1 MHLEPLIRLP
11 NFVRFGTPERPYTLF
26 MSKNVYIPTH
36 RERSEKWYILPI
48 MFGTMRESV
57 RRELMDFRTRQLKRA
72 LEPLVEAL
80 ESHHRS
86 LEELESALIEFEEAL
101 VGREESPERPQAQ
114 PGAEA
119 AAGGHLDLLSIT
131 DVCQEL
137 GMGKSWVY
145 RRIQSGEIPSVKLG
159 RNIKVRRED
168 LEGYLEAQRYNPTTS
183 GPALGER

>member
-1 MHLEPLIRLP
+1 MDLI
-11 NFVRFGTPERPYTLF
+11 
-26 MSKNVYIPTH
+26 
-36 RERSEKWYILPI
+36 
-48 MFGTMRESV
+48 
-57 RRELMDFRTRQLKRA
+57 TRQLKRA
-72 LEPLVEAL
+72 LEPLMQAL

-101 VGREESPERPQAQ
+101 VGREERPERPQAQ
-114 PGAEA
+114 AGE

-168 LEGYLEAQRYNPTTS
+168 LEGYLEAQRYQPVS
-183 GPALGER
+183 REVG

>member
-1 MHLEPLIRLP
+1 MHPGPLIRLRH
-11 NFVRFGTPERPYTLF
+11 FGRFGTPERRYALF

-36 RERSEKWYILPI
+36 RERSEKRYILPI
-48 MFGTMRESV
+48 MFGTIRESV

-101 VGREESPERPQAQ
+101 VGRDEKPERPQAQ
-114 PGAEA
+114 QGET
-119 AAGGHLDLLSIT
+119 GGGGGGGLELLSIT

-168 LEGYLEAQRYNPTTS
+168 LEGYLEAQRYNPAAS
-183 GPALGER
+183 ESASE